1 MKPIIRVENLS
12 KQYRIGATHKS
23 YSTLR
28 ESLVETIKTPFKAFR
43 RNGESVKNSFWAL
56 KDLDFEIMPGEVV
69 GIIGRNGAGKST
81 LLKILSRITK
91 QTTGRAELYGR
102 IGSLLE
108 VGTGF
113 HPELTGRENVFL
125 NGSILGMRRDEI
137 ARKFDEIV
145 DFAEI
150 EQFLDTP
157 VKHYSSGMYMRLAF
171 AVAANLEPEI
181 LVVDEVLSV
190 GDAKFQNKC
199 LGKMEKISEQGRTIL
214 FVSHNIAVV
223 RQLCSTG
230 ILLDK
235 GRLHS
240 RGTADAVL
248 SEYLK
253 KNEDFASEKMISNHG
268 VELVSINLQD
278 SQTGEI
284 TFSPIFNQSY
294 QLNLQIKAHT
304 PVSEATLIIEFYDEL
319 GNKVSS
325 ICSVEEGVEP
335 FLLNGLV
342 NIAFPLPRLQLY
354 PGNYNVS
361 LIVWRLNDIS
371 YFDVNRCFSFE
382 VQSAIVHNSSWAY
395 TKEHG
400 TVRVSDGCQIS
411 QID

>member
-12 KQYRIGATHKS
+12 KQYRIGAGQKR

-28 ESLVETIKTPFKAFR
+28 ESLVETIQTPFRAFR
-43 RNGESVKNSFWAL
+43 RNGNRGKNSFWAL
-56 KDLDFEIMPGEVV
+56 KDINFEVYPGEVV

-91 QTTGRAELYGR
+91 QTTGRVELYGR

-235 GRLHS
+235 GKLHTT
-240 RGTADAVL
+240 GTADAVL

-253 KNEDFASEKMISNHG
+253 KNEEVLSEKIISDYG
-268 VELVSINLQD
+268 VELVDMNLTD
-278 SQTGEI
+278 SQTGEV
-284 TFSPIFNQSY
+284 TFSPTFNQSY

-304 PVSEATLIIEFYDEL
+304 ALKDTALLVRLYDEL
-319 GNKVSS
+319 GQQVSS
-325 ICSVEEGVEP
+325 ICSFEEGAEP
-335 FLLNGLV
+335 FLLDGQV
-342 NIAFPLPRLQLY
+342 NISFPIPRLQLY
-354 PGNYNVS
+354 PGTYSVS
-361 LIVWRLNDIS
+361 LLVSRLNDDV
-371 YFDVNRCFSFE
+371 YFDVDRCFSFE
-382 VQSAIVHNSSWAY
+382 VQPAIVQNSPWAY
-395 TKEHG
+395 TREHG
-400 TVRVSDGCQIS
+400 VVRISDGCQVS
-411 QID
+411 SVG